1 MKATS
6 LLKAQHEE
14 VATLFKRIEKCKD
27 EGQKRELFVELAGKL
42 VGHDGIERELFYPAC
57 KEAMGKTELLGE
69 AMVEHGVIEFSLHL
83 ADQAQGQEDFD
94 DKVNVLREMVEHHV
108 KEEEHDLFPKVHK
121 AMSDELLQELGA
133 KMEARFEA
141 ATKRDFRAPLNDNLR
156 QVLKGA
162 SDIPGT
168 QKAKETTTKQ
178 SDGKNGGGRSKGA
191 VQGRAH

>member
-14 VATLFKRIEKCKD
+14 VATLFKRIEKSKD
-27 EGQKRELFVELAGKL
+27 EEHMRDLFMELAGKL

-57 KEAMGKTELLGE
+57 KEAMGMTELLGE
-69 AMVEHGVIEFSLHL
+69 AMVEHGVIEFSLFL

-94 DKVNVLREMVEHHV
+94 DKLTVLREMVKHHV
-108 KEEEHDLFPKVHK
+108 EEEEEDLFPKVQK
-121 AMSDELLQELGA
+121 AMTEQQLQELGA

-141 ATKRDFRAPLNDNLR
+141 ATKRDFRAALHDNLR

-162 SDIPGT
+162 SDISGT
-168 QKAKETTTKQ
+168 KKAKETAPKQ
-178 SDGKNGGGRSKGA
+178 SDGKDGGGRNKGA